1 MRIPRIHEPDAS
13 RVGDTLTLS
22 AVNSRHLVKALR
34 LGEGD
39 SVDVFDGDGHEF
51 RARLRKPGS
60 NSVQAELTEVLCPIA
75 ESPVEVTIGLAM
87 SLGDRMEYAIQKAT
101 ELGAVAFV
109 PLQSERSELRLK
121 GDRLRKKQARWQQ
134 VAISAAEQSGRAR
147 VPEVA
152 MPQGLKAWLESAPGA
167 DLSLFLHH
175 EAEKPLVDYP
185 APSTMTVIIGPEGGL
200 SDEDRDHCSAAGFSG
215 LRLGPRVMRTETA
228 PVALLA
234 AVQTLWGD
242 FR

>member
-1 MRIPRIHEPDAS
+1 MRIPRIHEPEA
-13 RVGDTLTLS
+13 RRIGDTLTLS
-22 AVNSRHLVKALR
+22 ALNRRHLVKALR
-34 LGEGD
+34 LSDGD
-39 SVDVFDGDGHEF
+39 VVDVFDGDGGEF
-51 RARLRKPGS
+51 RAQLRHTGG
-60 NSVQAELTEVLCPIA
+60 NNTQVELTEALSPIA
-75 ESPVEVTIGLAM
+75 EAPVAVTIGLAM

-101 ELGAVAFV
+101 ELGAAAFV

-121 GDRLRKKQARWQQ
+121 GERLQKKQARWQQ

-152 MPQGLKAWLESAPGA
+152 RPQSLKAWLESAPKA

-175 EAEKPLVDYP
+175 EAETPLAHYP
-185 APSTMTVIIGPEGGL
+185 APATMTVIIGPEGGL
-200 SDEDRDHCSAAGFSG
+200 SDEDRDDCIAAGFSG